1 MTVDFELL
9 PKMIEAKEV
18 ELSKG
23 FAIVYCYQWK
33 KVLTALFQTFLE
45 SETSDTKF
53 FKELVENDPHLT
65 YLNERLKF
73 KTTIKEEINCGQLTI
88 SNLFEESLKFP
99 PCMKHLHDELRLNH
113 RLSHYA
119 RFYYSLF
126 LKECGMK
133 IDDALEYWRNEYS
146 KPHLNV
152 SVCCHQ
158 WQKDSRKYTY
168 SIKHMYGLEGSRK
181 KYQAPTCNA
190 ICVSMHEKLMFIK
203 RMSSGDLEQNFRTF
217 PA

>member
-1 MTVDFELL
+1 
-9 PKMIEAKEV
+9 MIEKKEV
-18 ELSKG
+18 ELKKG
-23 FAIVYCYQWK
+23 SAIIYCSQWK
-33 KVLTALFQTFLE
+33 EILIELFQTFLE
-45 SETSDTKF
+45 LETFDTEF
-53 FKELVENDPHLT
+53 FKELVTNDPHLT

-73 KTTIKEEINCGQLTI
+73 KSSPIRNDILCGHLTAA
-88 SNLFEESLKFP
+88 NLHVESLKFP
-99 PCMKHLHDELRLNH
+99 PCMKHLHDELIRNH

-133 IDDALEYWRNEYS
+133 IDEALKYWKNEYS

-152 SVCCHQ
+152 SICSHQ

-181 KYQAPTCNA
+181 QYQSPTCNS
-190 ICVSMHEKLMFIK
+190 ICVSILD
-203 RMSSGDLEQNFRTF
+203 S
-217 PA
+217 